1 MQKYRDIM
9 VQVIDLTSTMI
20 EGAAHMQVLLNE
32 GKFEQSIIL
41 FEDVMKAYSAVERSV
56 APVLVELEEEEV
68 QGQLVRVRESLE
80 LVVSAF
86 ERKNFA
92 HSKELL
98 QFGLIPALK
107 KAETQFIQA
116 FSTYLVS

>member
-20 EGAAHMQVLLNE
+20 EGTTHMQVLLKE

-41 FEDVMKAYSAVERSV
+41 FEDVMKAYAAVERSV
-56 APVLVELEEEEV
+56 APVLVELEQEDV
-68 QGQLVRVRESLE
+68 QGQLVKVRESLE

-86 ERKNFA
+86 EKKEFA

-107 KAETQFIQA
+107 KTEAQFTNA